1 MKIKKTILI
10 FAIALFIVCC
20 EENGNKNSFN
30 TSDLVGRWEFAYQM
44 QDGIVQTI
52 YPDQYCKYDQVYEFF
67 EDGTVTS
74 NDPCQMNNFAE
85 SKANWRMEDDKL
97 FIDYYVIPGVSVNP
111 VVVNLTKDELVL
123 QQMYGDVVV
132 VQNVFR
138 KTTKNAVDYA
148 ADAEGT
154 YTGWMNY
161 SSYYISDTFRG
172 DSIPTEITIAKSNWG
187 NISVEYRNIDVLG
200 SLRTIQI
207 QNVQT
212 GRNEEQRTF
221 RLSDEYR
228 SKALFISP
236 DSIFDVQNSGG
247 LSVTNRDSI
256 QLRLNFSRIELQ
268 DPNNISSPS
277 VEKFYQYQ
285 LFQGVKIR

>member
-1 MKIKKTILI
+1 MF
-10 FAIALFIVCC
+10 FAMCLFVIGCD
-20 EENGNKNSFN
+20 ENDNKNSFN
-30 TSDLVGRWEFAYQM
+30 TSDLIGRWEFAFQM
-44 QDGIVQTI
+44 KDGIVQTI

-67 EDGTVTS
+67 ADGTVKS

-85 SKANWRMEDDKL
+85 SKANWRMENNKL

-111 VVVNLTKDELVL
+111 VVLSLTKDELVL

-138 KTTKNAVDYA
+138 KTTKNVVDYA
-148 ADAEGT
+148 ADAEGV
-154 YTGWMNY
+154 YAGWMNY

-172 DSIPTEITIAKSNWG
+172 DSIPAEVIVTRSNWG
-187 NISVEYRNIDVLG
+187 NISVEYRHIDVLG
-200 SLRTIQI
+200 SIRTIQV

-212 GRNEEQRTF
+212 SRNEDQRTF
-221 RLSDEYR
+221 RLPDEFR

-236 DSIFDVQNSGG
+236 DSIFNVQNTGG
-247 LSVTNRDSI
+247 WSVTNRDSI

-268 DPNNISSPS
+268 DPNNIGSPS

-285 LFQGVKIR
+285 MFQGIKVR